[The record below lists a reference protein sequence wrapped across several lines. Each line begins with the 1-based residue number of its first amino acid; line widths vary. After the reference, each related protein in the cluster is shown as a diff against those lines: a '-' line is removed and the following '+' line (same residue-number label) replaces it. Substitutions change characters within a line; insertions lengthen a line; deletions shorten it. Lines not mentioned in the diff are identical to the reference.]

1 MNKSNIWII
10 YYISALFIF
19 LLLSTH
25 YLNPY
30 KEKNSYYD
38 YSYIIRY
45 LSDAVSE
52 LPYGNDEYCMEK
64 YNNLRRTIDKTIND
78 IEISYIDLGNDYR
91 DNIYTLE
98 EYQQRKNNFDYYL
111 EKLNQTSL
119 LLEDKVK

>member
-1 MNKSNIWII
+1 
-10 YYISALFIF
+10 
-19 LLLSTH
+19 
-25 YLNPY
+25 
-30 KEKNSYYD
+30 
-38 YSYIIRY
+38 
-45 LSDAVSE
+45 
-52 LPYGNDEYCMEK
+52 MEK